1 MIHEIDFEVIASLD
15 DFFYSEKFISL
26 AVGPVGS
33 TKTTA
38 GIMKILHHAAEW
50 PHVRTEYGVLGPF
63 GCEIPENSC
72 EIRQFLTF

>member
-1 MIHEIDFEVIASLD
+1 MLHEVNFEVIASLD

-38 GIMKILHHAAEW
+38 RYYENRASCG
-50 PHVRTEYGVLGPF
+50 TDGPV
-63 GCEIPENSC
+63 
-72 EIRQFLTF
+72 

>member
-1 MIHEIDFEVIASLD
+1 MLHEVNFEVIESLD

-38 GIMKILHHAAEW
+38 GIMKILHHAA
-50 PHVRTEYGVLGPF
+50 HDGPVK
-63 GCEIPENSC
+63 GWKAPKS
-72 EIRQFLTF
+72 LHMGA